1 MKDSSK
7 EAKAARPAKPKFFQG
22 VKAEFRKITWPDRE
36 LLLKQ
41 SVAVVAISIV
51 MGAIIAVLDLVLQY
65 AIDFLVR

>member
-41 SVAVVAISIV
+41 SVAVVAISIG

-65 AIDFLVR
+65 AIDFLVK

>member
-51 MGAIIAVLDLVLQY
+51 LGAIIAVLDLVLQ
-65 AIDFLVR
+65 